1 MSNVSCE
8 VVKDLLPL
16 YYDNIC
22 SNESKRIVEEH
33 LVNCRSCRIELD
45 RLKVEFKLPREEIE
59 IIRKDSK
66 VIKNISS
73 FWNRSKVKS
82 FVIGSIISVIIVLLI
97 SLVYNY
103 LFHLNTVNVP
113 INVVEI
119 SQVSQL
125 SDDKIVYHV
134 ELKDGYALNETA
146 YDMDDKGNF
155 YIKPLR
161 PLIKKKAQPPY
172 GLEKG
177 YDYFDIKGQ
186 EMNHDGSEI
195 KALYYGTPE
204 DNILIW
210 KKGIDLPKASKEI
223 ENLFHFE

>member
-1 MSNVSCE
+1 MSNVCCE

-59 IIRKDSK
+59 IIREDSK

-161 PLIKKKAQPPY
+161 PLIKKKAQPSY

-204 DNILIW
+204 DNTLIW